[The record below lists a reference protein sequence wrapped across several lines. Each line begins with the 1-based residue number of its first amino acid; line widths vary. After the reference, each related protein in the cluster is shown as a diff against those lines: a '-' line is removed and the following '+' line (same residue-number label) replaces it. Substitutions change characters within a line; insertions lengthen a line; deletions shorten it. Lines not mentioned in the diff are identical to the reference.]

1 MSWVWFFWIFVVIH
15 GLIFQSITDAVAK
28 KKGIS
33 RLWARSAWYLGIFA
47 VLLMVFRP
55 HEIPSQRADTF
66 DDEPADV
73 KLLWQL
79 LHVPAIFI
87 GFLPLFFESYSG

>member
-1 MSWVWFFWIFVVIH
+1 MPSRNHELPDLWNHVIA
-15 GLIFQSITDAVAK
+15 QDPEPD
-28 KKGIS
+28 
-33 RLWARSAWYLGIFA
+33 
-47 VLLMVFRP
+47 MVSSP
-55 HEIPSQRADTF
+55 ETF
-66 DDEPADV
+66 DEEPADV

>member
-1 MSWVWFFWIFVVIH
+1 MSI
-15 GLIFQSITDAVAK
+15 QPTVAIVLQWSTRAI
-28 KKGIS
+28 GMV
-33 RLWARSAWYLGIFA
+33 YLGILQI
-47 VLLMVFRP
+47 LLMVFRP

-66 DDEPADV
+66 DEEPADV

>member
-1 MSWVWFFWIFVVIH
+1 
-15 GLIFQSITDAVAK
+15 
-28 KKGIS
+28 
-33 RLWARSAWYLGIFA
+33 
-47 VLLMVFRP
+47 MVFRP

-66 DDEPADV
+66 DEEPADV